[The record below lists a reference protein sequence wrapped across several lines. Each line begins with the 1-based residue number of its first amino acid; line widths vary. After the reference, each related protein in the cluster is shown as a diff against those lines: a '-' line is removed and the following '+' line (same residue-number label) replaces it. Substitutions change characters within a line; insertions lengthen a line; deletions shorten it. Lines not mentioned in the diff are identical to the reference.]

1 MKILITGSSGFIG
14 FHLSRFLL
22 KKGFSV
28 FGIDNLN
35 KYYDIKLKE
44 QRLKI
49 LKQYTNFS
57 FKKLDINKTKEVQNI
72 LIKNK
77 IVYVVHLAAQAGVRY
92 SILNPSTYVKNNING
107 FYSILEASKNSKIK
121 HLLYASTSSVYGND
135 KNLPSK
141 EINNTDKP
149 ESFYAATKKA
159 NEVMAHAFSNIYK
172 LPTTGLRF
180 FTVYGS
186 YGRPDM
192 ALFKFAKAIK
202 NNQEISLF
210 NNGKHNRDFT
220 HVSDVVMYIFNL
232 IKKKPIND
240 PPFQLFNIANSK
252 TQKLKYFLK
261 LIEKHFN
268 KNAKIKNL
276 KLQKGDVK
284 NTYGDIKKIKSIT
297 GYKPL
302 TDIENGLKEYFDWF
316 DKNY

>member
-159 NEVMAHAFSNIYK
+159 HEVMAHAFSNIYK